1 MKNQSR
7 IIHFNSKEIEESN
20 GIYGLIVKTVLE
32 QKGIELDDLKPL
44 YMNKVPGAKKSR
56 WTSFKN
62 TLLRVLEKGEEM
74 SFSSFLNW
82 SKLLNIKTT
91 VSAVS
96 FYGED
101 IENDFIFDTN
111 FENDFVIESNYK
123 NNGEKI
129 TFKVPDDTIHEDLEK
144 LVEDDI
150 EEKAE
155 RIKEFLDFILPLLS
169 NQITYEQDENEV
181 CNFLHDKISEGIKFL
196 NIKYKI
202 SLSVGK
208 GMLDDAKFFIVTI
221 LIEDKLVAST
231 LIKKLQ

>member
-1 MKNQSR
+1 MKNQST

-44 YMNKVPGAKKSR
+44 YMNRILGAKISG
-56 WTSFKN
+56 WNSFKN
-62 TLLRVLEKGEEM
+62 TILRVLEKGGEM

-101 IENDFIFDTN
+101 IEDGFIFDTN
-111 FENDFVIESNYK
+111 YENDFDIEFNYI

-129 TFKVPDDTIHEDLEK
+129 TFKVPEYN
-144 LVEDDI
+144 
-150 EEKAE
+150 
-155 RIKEFLDFILPLLS
+155 S
-169 NQITYEQDENEV
+169 
-181 CNFLHDKISEGIKFL
+181 
-196 NIKYKI
+196 
-202 SLSVGK
+202 
-208 GMLDDAKFFIVTI
+208 
-221 LIEDKLVAST
+221 
-231 LIKKLQ
+231 